1 MGRQRYSPAPR
12 SEGFGKMT
20 THFEDEEEAI
30 EDETTKLPPLYSQ
43 LATNSPLNPYWSHL
57 A

>member
-30 EDETTKLPPLYSQ
+30 EDETTKLPPSYFQ